1 MQTVLVT
8 GAEGFTGSHL
18 IETLRQR
25 GYDVVAGV
33 RNRGRKLA
41 LERRSVKAVVCDVS
55 DAINVARAVASV
67 KPQIIVHLA
76 GSSRPYTAMSEPMEA
91 YQSIVTGWAS
101 VLDAARRVVPRA
113 RLLMISAA
121 DVYGRSGSGGSA
133 LRETATIEPMTTFGA
148 LKAAAESIA
157 TTFYRNYHLDV
168 MIARP
173 FQSAG
178 AGQPEHF
185 FLGSAAQRIG
195 TWDVARDGNELK
207 LPDLSCVRDVLP
219 VGEVVDA
226 YMKLIESGKTNMAYN
241 VCSGRGRSCREL
253 VECMIRS
260 SGKSISLAELP
271 SSDHEQ
277 QLTHLVGD
285 NGLIA
290 SDVGWKPSRSLDD
303 TLADMVKYWQQA
315 PATRTTTPAPATAP
329 RPVYH

>member
-18 IETLRQR
+18 IEALRQR

-41 LERRSVKAVVCDVS
+41 LERRSIKAVVCDVS

-76 GSSRPYTAMSEPMEA
+76 GSSRPYTAMNEPMEA

-113 RLLMISAA
+113 RLLLASAA
-121 DVYGRSGSGGSA
+121 DVYGRSGAGGTP
-133 LRETATIEPMTTFGA
+133 LKETAAIEPVTTFGA

-157 TTFYRNYHLDV
+157 TTFFRNYHLDV
-168 MIARP
+168 MIVRP
-173 FQSAG
+173 FLSAG

-185 FLGSAAQRIG
+185 FFGSAAQRIAQ
-195 TWDVARDGNELK
+195 WDASRDGNELK

-219 VGEVVDA
+219 VSEVVEA
-226 YMKLIESGKTNMAYN
+226 YVKLIESGKPNVAYN

-253 VECMIRS
+253 IEGMIRG
-260 SGKSISLAELP
+260 SGKSITLTELP

-290 SDVGWKPSRSLDD
+290 ADVGWKPSRSLDD
-303 TLADMVKYWQQA
+303 TLSDMVKYWQQV
-315 PATRTTTPAPATAP
+315 PAGRATTPAPATAP
-329 RPVYH
+329 RPVYQ